1 MFNVP
6 LKLLTLTGEVG
17 FPILVTNSEMILQT
31 NTDLPLNIDANLK
44 MMIHVHVG
52 AVSIEPLNI
61 MLEANKQVRSDSTMF
76 DMRIADF
83 F

>member
-1 MFNVP
+1 
-6 LKLLTLTGEVG
+6 
-17 FPILVTNSEMILQT
+17 MILQT

-44 MMIHVHVG
+44 MMIRVG
-52 AVSIEPLNI
+52 AVSIEPPNI
-61 MLEANKQVRSDSTMF
+61 MLEANKQVRTDSTMF

>member
-17 FPILVTNSEMILQT
+17 FPIVVTNSEMILQT

-44 MMIHVHVG
+44 MMIHVG

-61 MLEANKQVRSDSTMF
+61 MLEANKQVRTDSTMF